1 MTRGFTKGPLQ
12 GMTGQFYRND
22 EGYKGTGW
30 IGWLLNLTSKTE
42 FESINVGFNEDMLVI
57 TARFLP

>member
-1 MTRGFTKGPLQ
+1 
-12 GMTGQFYRND
+12 MTGQFYRND